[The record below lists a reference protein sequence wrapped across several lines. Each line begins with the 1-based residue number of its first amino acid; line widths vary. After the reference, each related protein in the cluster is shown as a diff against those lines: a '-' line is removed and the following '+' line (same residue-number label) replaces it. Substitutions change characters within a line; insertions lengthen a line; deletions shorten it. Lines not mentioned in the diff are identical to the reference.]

1 MRAIIIGAGKV
12 GFSIA
17 QMLSQEEHDVV
28 VIDRIGER
36 LDTVAEHL
44 DVQVLSGNGASPSVL
59 MEAGAEGAE
68 LLAAVTEADE
78 LNIVSCLVA
87 RSLGVKRTIARVRN
101 PEYVDLDHLTHKEAL
116 GIDLIIN
123 PERVTAMA
131 IARLAAN
138 AEAKNA
144 EYFADGK
151 IQLLELE
158 IKPDTKVAG
167 TALKDLSSPHPFLI
181 VAILRDGKVVIPR
194 GKEKLKLED
203 KVFILA
209 QTHEMRKIEEIF
221 GQRHKEVENVA
232 ILGGG
237 RGGFYLAQQFENA
250 HVHVK
255 IIEKDLARC
264 QFLAERLN
272 HSLVIHG
279 DGADLQLLEDENIGA
294 TDLFVALTGDDKL
307 NLLVTL
313 LAKHLGAKKTIA
325 QIRRSNYNPLV
336 EKVGIDRVVSPRK
349 LTAGAI
355 LGFVRKGKVI
365 SVTLLDDTEA
375 EITEFIV
382 PETYRH
388 RGKALKD
395 IAFPAGA
402 IIGALVRDNKVI
414 VPGGHDIILSGDR
427 VIIFTLPNYSQKIEK
442 FFS

>member
-1 MRAIIIGAGKV
+1 MRTIIIGAGKV

-28 VIDRIGER
+28 VIDRMGDR

-44 DVQVLSGNGASPSVL
+44 DVQVVSGNGASLSVL
-59 MEAGAEGAE
+59 KEAGAENAE
-68 LLAAVTEADE
+68 LLAAVTEIDE
-78 LNIVSCLVA
+78 LNIVSCIVA

-101 PEYVDLDHLTHKEAL
+101 PEYVDLDRMTHKEAL

-138 AEAKNA
+138 AEAENA
-144 EYFADGK
+144 EFFAEGK

-158 IKPDTKVAG
+158 IKPEMKAAG
-167 TALKDLSSPHPFLI
+167 TILQDLKCPYSFLI
-181 VAILRDGKVVIPR
+181 VAILRGGRVVIPR
-194 GKEKLKLED
+194 GKDKLKLGD
-203 KVFILA
+203 KIYILA
-209 QTHEMRKIEEIF
+209 QTHEMREVEKIF
-221 GQRHKEVENVA
+221 GQRHQEVANVA

-237 RGGFYLAQQFENA
+237 RGGFYLAQQLEND

-255 IIEKDLARC
+255 IIEKDITRC
-264 QFLAERLN
+264 RFLAEQLN

-307 NLLVTL
+307 NLLVSL

-325 QIRRSNYNPLV
+325 QIRRSDYNPLV

-382 PETYRH
+382 PDSYRH
-388 RGKALKD
+388 RGKALKE
-395 IAFPAGA
+395 INFPTGA
-402 IIGALVRDNKVI
+402 IIGALVRDKKVI
-414 VPGGHDIILSGDR
+414 VPGGHDIILPGDQ
-427 VIIFTLPNYSQKIEK
+427 VVVFTLPNYSQKIEK